1 MIKNIF
7 SVFISFFFFVVA
19 NVSLAQKTESEKWN
33 LDKGNSKLTF
43 SVEHMEISEVEGRFS
58 DFEVVLNMNELE
70 LEKATATIS
79 IFSNSFNTGNAERDS
94 HIKSYDFLYVE
105 KFPKIAFVSK
115 QFIKIDSINYKLKGN
130 LTIRAITKEVEL
142 DVKMSK
148 RIKDLWDRDRFGLKI
163 TGTIQREQ
171 FGLTL
176 NRILETG
183 LLAIGKNIEIKSTLQ
198 FFK

>member
-43 SVEHMEISEVEGRFS
+43 AVEHMEISEVEGRFS
-58 DFEVVLNMNELE
+58 DFEVGLNMNELE
-70 LEKATATIS
+70 LEKATAIIS

-94 HIKSYDFLYVE
+94 HIKSYDFLDVE

-115 QFIKIDSINYKLKGN
+115 QFIKIDSTNYKLKGN
-130 LTIRAITKEVEL
+130 LTIRTITKEVEL
-142 DVKMSK
+142 NVKMSK

>member
-7 SVFISFFFFVVA
+7 FVFISFCFFVVA
-19 NVSLAQKTESEKWN
+19 NVSLAQKTELEKWN

-43 SVEHMEISEVEGRFS
+43 AVEHMEISEVEGRFS
-58 DFEVVLNMNELE
+58 DFEVGLNMNELE
-70 LEKATATIS
+70 LEKATAIIS

-94 HIKSYDFLYVE
+94 HIKSCDFLDVE
-105 KFPKIAFVSK
+105 KFPKITFVSK
-115 QFIKIDSINYKLKGN
+115 QFIKIDSTNYKLKGN
-130 LTIRAITKEVEL
+130 LTIRTITKEVEL
-142 DVKMSK
+142 NVKMSK

-176 NRILETG
+176 NTILETG